1 MCEIMTIKLIATQV
15 PDFWE
20 LIKYSLEQVERIGDV
35 YADKTYNMLL
45 AELLS
50 DKAQCFIVYD
60 DSGEMIKAVCLTVI
74 FHDVIRDVKTL
85 HIRSLYAF
93 KASSND
99 TWKDEFEVVKE
110 FALSEGCSRI
120 TLETSNP
127 KVRSIAKHFGA
138 VEVSTN
144 MLVEV

>member
-1 MCEIMTIKLIATQV
+1 MREIMTIKLIATQV

-35 YADKTYNMLL
+35 YADKTYNRLL

-60 DSGEMIKAVCLTVI
+60 ESGEVIKAVCLTVI

-99 TWKDEFEVVKE
+99 TWKEEFEVVRK
-110 FALSEGCSRI
+110 FAINEGCNNI
-120 TLETSNP
+120 TLETSNS
-127 KVRSIAKHFGA
+127 KVKSIAKHFGA
-138 VEVSTN
+138 VETSTN
-144 MLVEV
+144 MTVGV